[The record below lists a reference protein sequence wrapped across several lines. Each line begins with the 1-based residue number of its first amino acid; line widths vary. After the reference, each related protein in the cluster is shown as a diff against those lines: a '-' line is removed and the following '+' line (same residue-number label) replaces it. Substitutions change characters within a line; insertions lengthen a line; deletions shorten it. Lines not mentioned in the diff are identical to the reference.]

1 MFNFQTIKIKTQIFM
16 LNDFQSPKGIKHMT
30 RGAHK
35 KSQNIILTKQTRL
48 EATLLLVALL

>member
-1 MFNFQTIKIKTQIFM
+1 M